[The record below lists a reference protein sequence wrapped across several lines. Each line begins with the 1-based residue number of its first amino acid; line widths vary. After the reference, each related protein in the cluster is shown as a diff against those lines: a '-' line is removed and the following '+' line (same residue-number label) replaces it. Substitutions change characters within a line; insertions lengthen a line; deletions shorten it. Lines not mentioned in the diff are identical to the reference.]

1 MVWKRIRVNG
11 LAFGMRDLILGL
23 VITLAGFYF
32 QIPYVAVFGLTGVAF
47 GFAESRLYRVYVA
60 GDEVVVSTIRGD
72 MSMRIGDIS
81 EVIEERSALR
91 FLGRKYVLVDRG
103 GRRMPIVGVGDD
115 LIELL
120 QSLGDNLG
128 DKRAI

>member
-1 MVWKRIRVNG
+1 MVWKRVRVNG

-23 VITLAGFYF
+23 VITFAGFYF
-32 QIPYVAVFGLTGVAF
+32 QIPYVAVFGLTGVAV

-120 QSLGDNLG
+120 QSMRDNLG